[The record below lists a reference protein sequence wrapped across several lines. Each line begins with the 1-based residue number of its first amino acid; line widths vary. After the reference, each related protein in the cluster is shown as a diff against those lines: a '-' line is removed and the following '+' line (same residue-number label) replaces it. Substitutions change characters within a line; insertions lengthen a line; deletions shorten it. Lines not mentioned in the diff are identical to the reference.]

1 MYKLYLHFLDF
12 CKQADQI
19 ENLSIVFVIFI
30 NCQAFRQEISRFGI
44 LIAAVK
50 KKKKTLP
57 MRMNCFSILVKQYA
71 RRVHWIITSCR
82 AGEWPFLEN
91 GTRSLDKKRKST
103 PKSSNGERDRRSV
116 NARFREAYL
125 SWRLVV
131 KLLFLPAT
139 DFLFIRLRAMFSRN
153 VAHDLLCKVP
163 LIRISVLTHVQAS
176 WR

>member
-1 MYKLYLHFLDF
+1 
-12 CKQADQI
+12 
-19 ENLSIVFVIFI
+19 
-30 NCQAFRQEISRFGI
+30 
-44 LIAAVK
+44 
-50 KKKKTLP
+50 
-57 MRMNCFSILVKQYA
+57 MNCFSILVKQYA

-176 WR
+176 WRYPKCLYNLYYLYKHQTCVCYLDIYKWLQYHLGRYICKCSNFARFIL